1 MTESADVK
9 SIEAL
14 HYFRASVL
22 KFQENAR
29 LCISALEMQ
38 LLKITGWLERDRPNF
53 WKREIEKCYRE
64 MSEARVRLH
73 KCQMRRVGDFRP
85 TCFEERKGLEKSKRD
100 LEFAQKQIPVVK
112 YWNVCA
118 SHEANEYHGRASQL
132 TQMIERD
139 IPELLAL
146 MNQAID
152 RLESYNNVQVPG
164 AAQPAPTEHL
174 DEPQDVPSISA
185 SDVSA
190 SDALKSKSQNEG
202 SEDVQTEAEQE
213 TL

>member
-14 HYFRASVL
+14 HFFRASVL

-29 LCISALEMQ
+29 QCISALELQ
-38 LLKITGWLERDRPNF
+38 LLKIMGWLERDRPNF

-64 MSEARVRLH
+64 MGEARVRLH
-73 KCQMRRVGDFRP
+73 KCKMRRIGDFKP
-85 TCFEERKGLEKSKRD
+85 TCFEERKALDKAKHD

-132 TQMIERD
+132 TQMVERD

-146 MNQAID
+146 MSQAID

-164 AAQPAPTEHL
+164 AAQPGLPDPVDEKEPPEPASGVSEPATVEAPAPDGNPVDTEIKA
-174 DEPQDVPSISA
+174 D
-185 SDVSA
+185 
-190 SDALKSKSQNEG
+190 
-202 SEDVQTEAEQE
+202 QE
-213 TL
+213 TPG